1 MARKFNLK
9 PLPPIGITD
18 THKEGARCFFPFFL
32 CFFFVVVFSFL
43 VLGQKTELKREVVGQ
58 GRWGVLKVFSEVISS
73 Y

>member
-18 THKEGARCFFPFFL
+18 TRKEGVRCFFPFFL

-43 VLGQKTELKREVVGQ
+43 VLVEWAEDRAKEGSCWAGAVG
-58 GRWGVLKVFSEVISS
+58 GA
-73 Y
+73 